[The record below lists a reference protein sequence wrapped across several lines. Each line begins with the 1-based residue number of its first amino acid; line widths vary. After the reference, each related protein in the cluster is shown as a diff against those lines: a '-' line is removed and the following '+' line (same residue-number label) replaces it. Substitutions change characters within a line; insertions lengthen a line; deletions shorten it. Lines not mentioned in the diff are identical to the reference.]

1 MLPEKLIPLLEAQ
14 KFFQTG
20 SIIAIGGQ
28 SVFMNPMG
36 LIKELMKSGCKSINL
51 VASPVGGLGIDLLIG
66 AGLVNSVEFAQVSL
80 WEYGLAP
87 NLRRHAE
94 SGRLKLKEHA

>member
-1 MLPEKLIPLLEAQ
+1 MLKKLSQLSEVG
-14 KFFQTG
+14 KFFTN
-20 SIIAIGGQ
+20 SHTLAIGGQ

-36 LIKELMKSGCKSINL
+36 LIKELIKSGCHSLNL

-66 AGLVNSVEFAQVSL
+66 AGLVNSVEFAQISL

-87 NLRRHAE
+87 NMRRFTE
-94 SGRLKLKEHA
+94 SGRIELREHA